1 MHVTFLSHTLSAA
14 EPTRI
19 TAIVQTQL
27 ESQFS
32 IWMTRGWPADQ
43 GELGFEITNRVAIG
57 IRLALATCEDG
68 AIALHDGKYSYF
80 VESNIPEQGGK
91 RRRSRQK
98 PIEDCFLRIGQVLDI
113 GERMKCWFG
122 PARGIDKRSGRLFR
136 RIDRSF
142 QDEQ

>member
-1 MHVTFLSHTLSAA
+1 MHVTFLSNTLSAA

-19 TAIVQTQL
+19 TTIVQTQL
-27 ESQFS
+27 ESQFI
-32 IWMTRGWPADQ
+32 IWTTGGWPADQ

-57 IRLALATCEDG
+57 IRLALATCEYR

-98 PIEDCFLRIGQVLDI
+98 PIEDGFLRVGPVLDI
-113 GERMKCWFG
+113 SE
-122 PARGIDKRSGRLFR
+122 
-136 RIDRSF
+136 
-142 QDEQ
+142 